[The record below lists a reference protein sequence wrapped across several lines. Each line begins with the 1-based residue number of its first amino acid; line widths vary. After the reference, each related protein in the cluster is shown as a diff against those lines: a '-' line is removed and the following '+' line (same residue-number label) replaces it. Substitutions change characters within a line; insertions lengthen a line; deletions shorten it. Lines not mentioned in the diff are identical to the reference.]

1 MSTDVCPKDSDGR
14 TQLFHMD
21 IKECV
26 PLDMVPQ
33 EHGGTMPNCAGK
45 EDGNYLDDVGRC
57 NQFTVCHGGR
67 IEEIVKCKKGEVFDA
82 LKQEC
87 WEYGK
92 ACGPCGGLKDW

>member
-1 MSTDVCPKDSDGR
+1 MSMDVCPPDGDGR

-33 EHGGTMPNCAGK
+33 EHGGTMPKCEGR

-57 NQFTVCHGGR
+57 NQFTVCSSGA
-67 IEEIVKCKKGEVFDA
+67 IEEIVKCKEGEVFDA
-82 LKQEC
+82 LRQEC
-87 WEYGK
+87 VVKDK
-92 ACGPCGGLKDW
+92 ACGPCGGINNW